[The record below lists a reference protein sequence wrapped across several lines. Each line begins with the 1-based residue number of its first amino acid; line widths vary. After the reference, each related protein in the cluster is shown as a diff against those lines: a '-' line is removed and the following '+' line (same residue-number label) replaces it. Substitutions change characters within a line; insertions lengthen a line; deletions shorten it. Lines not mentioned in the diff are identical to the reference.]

1 MRRDLGDTV
10 VIARESKS
18 DAPGG
23 TPDRPRTLLDRVHRA
38 QRIAQLR
45 SEGRTW
51 TQVSRAVGLSVKAA
65 QVAHND
71 YLSWD
76 VEAPDALTTVDR
88 SIAIRSAAINR
99 LDEIAHHGDNAS
111 AQVGAIRAMLDAD
124 RERIELW
131 QAAGRLPRNLRRF
144 RAEAEF
150 ITVAREMVELMRK
163 RGVPPEV
170 LAEIREVAL
179 RHVPTP
185 SIGPAEGTWRNGASC
200 SVE

>member
-1 MRRDLGDTV
+1 VRRPGDLGDTV
-10 VIARESKS
+10 VMGRTSTS

-23 TPDRPRTLLDRVHRA
+23 TRDPPPTLLDRVRRA

-45 SEGRTW
+45 AEGRTW
-51 TQVSRAVGLSVKAA
+51 AEVSDEVGLSVKAA

-76 VEAPDALTTVDR
+76 VSVPNAMETVDR

-99 LDEIAHHGDNAS
+99 LDEIAHSGDNAS

-124 RERIELW
+124 RERTELW
-131 QAAGRLPRNLRRF
+131 QAAGRLPRNLHRF

-150 ITVAREMVELMRK
+150 ITIAREMLELMHR
-163 RGVPPEV
+163 RGVPGSV
-170 LAEIREVAL
+170 LREVGEVVD
-179 RHVPTP
+179 RHVQHP
-185 SIGPAEGTWRNGASC
+185 SVNGNGRSAA
-200 SVE
+200 